1 MFDLKRYVKGL
12 KTLGYSIAEVKD
24 LVKVLALNNG
34 YIKELDQAL
43 ARTELIFKAD
53 PARNIAEET
62 SDYVNL
68 QYGDI
73 SSTIIYSYLQLSTTK
88 SKKTCNQALSRL
100 VDAGVLVRVPKK
112 GAGWYRKLETDL
124 EETDWQSASD
134 KIVPLKFPFGLEEYA
149 KIYPKSIVIVAGGKN
164 QGKTAFL
171 LNVVVMNMYDFQIDL
186 FNSETGREQLKKK
199 FDNFGI
205 EIPTPP
211 PFKTYQRYDNFADV
225 IDENHISVIDYMDV
239 GSETL
244 RVGDE
249 IEGIFRKE
257 VNGVAI
263 IGLQKPPGSTIFVKG
278 MRKYIERD
286 LAYGGAFSAKRAIL
300 YISISEH
307 KLKLL
312 YVKEPAKANT
322 NPNNMQW
329 SFKISRGV
337 EFTDIKLFDSGG
349 DEEGSDE

>member
-1 MFDLKRYVKGL
+1 MFNLKQFVAIHKLAGDNLEEIKHYVVAFSKNGLVGDLQ
-12 KTLGYSIAEVKD
+12 
-24 LVKVLALNNG
+24 
-34 YIKELDQAL
+34 QAL
-43 ARTELIFKAD
+43 ARVELEFISDKT
-53 PARNIAEET
+53 RNIASEVAEWVAST
-62 SDYVNL
+62 NGY
-68 QYGDI
+68 I
-73 SSTIIYSYLQLSTTK
+73 SSTNVYTHLQLSTRT
-88 SKKTCNQALSRL
+88 SKKTCHQALCRL
-100 VDAGVLVRVPKK
+100 VDAGVLVRVPQK
-112 GAGWYRKLETDL
+112 GAGWYRKLEIET
-124 EETDWQSASD
+124 EEVDWQSASD
-134 KIVPLKFPFGLEEYA
+134 KIVALKFPFGLEEYA

-171 LNVVVMNMYDFQIDL
+171 LNVVTLNMDEFQVDL

-205 EIPTPP
+205 EIPAPA

-225 IDENHISVIDYMDV
+225 IDENRISVIDYMDV

-249 IEGIFRKE
+249 IEGVFRKLKT
-257 VNGVAI
+257 GVAV

-278 MRKYIERD
+278 VKKYIERD
-286 LAYGGAFSAKRAIL
+286 LAYGGAFSSKRAIL

-312 YVKEPAKANT
+312 YVKEPAKANV

-329 SFKISRGV
+329 SFDIKRGV
-337 EFTDIKLFDSGG
+337 EFTDIRLLDSGSH
-349 DEEGSDE
+349 DEELF

>member
-1 MFDLKRYVKGL
+1 MHKVYGDSLADIKHYITVFSKNGLIGDLQ
-12 KTLGYSIAEVKD
+12 
-24 LVKVLALNNG
+24 
-34 YIKELDQAL
+34 QAL
-43 ARTELIFKAD
+43 ARVELEFSSDKT
-53 PARNIAEET
+53 RNIASEVAEWVAST
-62 SDYVNL
+62 NGY
-68 QYGDI
+68 I
-73 SSTIIYSYLQLSTTK
+73 SSTNVYSHLQLSTRT
-88 SKKTCNQALSRL
+88 SKKTCHQALCRL
-100 VDAGVLVRVPKK
+100 VDAGVLVRVPQK

-124 EETDWQSASD
+124 VETDWQSASD
-134 KIVPLKFPFGLEEYA
+134 EIVKLKFPFGLEEYA

-171 LNVVVMNMYDFQIDL
+171 LNVVTMNMYDFQVDL

-225 IDENHISVIDYMDV
+225 VDENHISVIDYMDV

-249 IEGIFRKE
+249 IENIFRKE
-257 VNGVAI
+257 KNGVAI

-278 MRKYIERD
+278 VKRYIERD
-286 LAYGGAFSAKRAIL
+286 LAYGGAFSSKRAIL

-312 YVKEPAKANT
+312 YVKEPAKAGV

-329 SFKISRGV
+329 SFKISKGV
-337 EFTDIKLFDSGG
+337 EFTDIKLIDSGNYEE
-349 DEEGSDE
+349 DEE

>member
-1 MFDLKRYVKGL
+1 MHKVYGDSLADIKHYITVFSKSGLIGDLQ
-12 KTLGYSIAEVKD
+12 
-24 LVKVLALNNG
+24 
-34 YIKELDQAL
+34 QAL
-43 ARTELIFKAD
+43 ARVELEFSSDKT
-53 PARNIAEET
+53 RNIASEVAEWVAST
-62 SDYVNL
+62 NGY
-68 QYGDI
+68 I
-73 SSTIIYSYLQLSTTK
+73 SSTNVYSHLQLSTRT
-88 SKKTCNQALSRL
+88 SKKTCHQALCRL
-100 VDAGVLVRVPKK
+100 VDAGVLVRVPQK

-124 EETDWQSASD
+124 VETDWQSASD
-134 KIVPLKFPFGLEEYA
+134 EIVKLKFPFGLEEYA

-171 LNVVVMNMYDFQIDL
+171 LNVVTMNMYDFQVDL

-225 IDENHISVIDYMDV
+225 VDENHISVIDYMDV

-249 IEGIFRKE
+249 IENIFRKE
-257 VNGVAI
+257 KNGVAI

-278 MRKYIERD
+278 VKRYIERD
-286 LAYGGAFSAKRAIL
+286 LAYGGAFSSKRAIL

-312 YVKEPAKANT
+312 YVKEPAKAGV

-329 SFKISRGV
+329 SFKISKGV
-337 EFTDIKLFDSGG
+337 EFTDIKLIDSGNYEE
-349 DEEGSDE
+349 DEE